1 LFRHANLGVA
11 WRLEMLSLQISE
23 RAREFAV
30 ADFVAR
36 AEQFH
41 ERGQERRPQLFSTAR
56 AHIGGS
62 IDRVTGDVEA
72 TSVVRATNPPRTVT
86 SMDYS
91 LKCRPA
97 QRMF

>member
-1 LFRHANLGVA
+1 MGLVVNFTTRRVEGFGVVSTLMDYPVEITGINDA
-11 WRLEMLSLQISE
+11 TISFGGSQYLL
-23 RAREFAV
+23 AT
-30 ADFVAR
+30 
-36 AEQFH
+36 
-41 ERGQERRPQLFSTAR
+41 S

-72 TSVVRATNPPRTVT
+72 TSVVRATNPPRTIM